1 MDPSHG
7 APRHVRS
14 ITPYQPGKPIT
25 ELARELGLA
34 PSGIIKLASNENPL
48 GMSPRAREAM
58 VGCCNEIGR
67 YPDGNG
73 FELKAALSAR
83 TGVGAER
90 IVLGNGSNDVLDLAA
105 RAFLGPETEAVYSQ
119 YAFAVY
125 PLSTQA
131 VGATG
136 VAVPASGY
144 GHDLAHA

>member
-73 FELKAALSAR
+73 RWWAAATRSAAIR
-83 TGVGAER
+83 T
-90 IVLGNGSNDVLDLAA
+90 
-105 RAFLGPETEAVYSQ
+105 
-119 YAFAVY
+119 
-125 PLSTQA
+125 
-131 VGATG
+131 AT
-136 VAVPASGY
+136 ASS
-144 GHDLAHA
+144 